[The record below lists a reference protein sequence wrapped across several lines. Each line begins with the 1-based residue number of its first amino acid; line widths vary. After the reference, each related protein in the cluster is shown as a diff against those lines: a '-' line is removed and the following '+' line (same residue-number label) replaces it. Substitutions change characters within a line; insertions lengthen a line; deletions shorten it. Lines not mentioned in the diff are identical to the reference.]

1 MINLYNKSIRTIVMC
16 NFVDGFSL
24 CGSKCGFKDTNFY
37 YCIVDFPE
45 DFLVHLIFWYDIVLG
60 VYVVAP
66 CYE

>member
-1 MINLYNKSIRTIVMC
+1 MC